1 MSAQKVSM
9 RSRDLIS
16 SMPDEV
22 LGKILSLLPTRL
34 SASTSVL
41 SKRWRNLLSLVDTLH
56 FSDEIG
62 NPRGFFDFVDTTLAR
77 LSNSSIIKTFS
88 LTCKHSLLHRH
99 CESSRVD
106 KWIRTV
112 LEGGFLEL
120 HLDGVGIHHIQSEFF
135 TSNTL
140 AKLTLSNEFYLDG
153 LGPLG
158 GLFFPKLK
166 SLSLLSVGFWDDT
179 STTYEYLISG
189 CPVLDELLL
198 SYGELYAG
206 NGFGFIHSIEVLNPA
221 VKRLTISYH
230 FHGYVEPPISEV
242 FRTPS
247 LVYLDYS
254 SYVTRK
260 YTVEL
265 DSLVEARLDLR
276 SRDKRVLVAEEDC
289 FDVVEDDTTEDDGYD
304 YDDDDSEFGEDDNI
318 DNAENNG
325 IEVVAVDEDDGILP
339 DVTDLVAGISNVK
352 ALHLSSDSLEGLLH
366 KVTNRCGDACVCIAK
381 ENKKKMEEEVCCLF
395 TCQVKVLNISRYGG
409 TRRELRQMRHFLGN
423 LKCLETVKVGVK
435 AESHREDDNVNN
447 NYQRITSALTK
458 LPRAS
463 SNWIKVSSGETR
475 KLRINTLFIERNDPL
490 MTKENNVH
498 ERIHIVIEL
507 REENARKK
515 RFSLEKV
522 RS

>member
-276 SRDKRVLVAEEDC
+276 SRDKRVLVAEEDW
-289 FDVVEDDTTEDDGYD
+289 
-304 YDDDDSEFGEDDNI
+304 
-318 DNAENNG
+318 
-325 IEVVAVDEDDGILP
+325 
-339 DVTDLVAGISNVK
+339 ISNVK
-352 ALHLSSDSLEGLLH
+352 ALHLSSDSLEVFHLYCKSMPFFHNLLTLSLESEKERGWQVLPLLLNKSPNLETLVIKGLLH

-463 SNWIKVSSGETR
+463 SNCQ
-475 KLRINTLFIERNDPL
+475 
-490 MTKENNVH
+490 
-498 ERIHIVIEL
+498 IH
-507 REENARKK
+507 
-515 RFSLEKV
+515 FF
-522 RS
+522 